1 MDTTINLPGSLKS
14 KLHVFIKYWVS
25 SVSVIKSILSGRSST
40 LRLSNS
46 STWRSTL
53 HIWNIKIDGA
63 PSSQQVTWDLSI
75 KRVVM
80 EQIGAMKL
88 LAVSL
93 GHCDY
98 VLISSEY
105 LNLGNTSL
113 LQKCEGM
120 YLFNIFLYLIC
131 HFWSTSGK
139 VTLSFDWNFGSYITI
154 FSQSIY
160 FDSFIIISIVKDNV
174 RDPNQADLIFLLSQ
188 SSFIDI
194 TRTLKCSI
202 FQN

>member
-1 MDTTINLPGSLKS
+1 MSGKVFWKYSFSWIQFTIYLPGSLKS

-25 SVSVIKSILSGRSST
+25 SVSVIKSILSGISST

-63 PSSQQVTWDLSI
+63 PSSQQITWDLSI

-93 GHCDY
+93 GHGNY

-113 LQKCEGM
+113 LQKCEGS
-120 YLFNIFLYLIC
+120 FLILSYTSSAISGPLLVKLPCLLTEILVLILPSSVKA
-131 HFWSTSGK
+131 STL
-139 VTLSFDWNFGSYITI
+139 T
-154 FSQSIY
+154 
-160 FDSFIIISIVKDNV
+160 
-174 RDPNQADLIFLLSQ
+174 A
-188 SSFIDI
+188 SSSSVLWKIM
-194 TRTLKCSI
+194 
-202 FQN
+202 